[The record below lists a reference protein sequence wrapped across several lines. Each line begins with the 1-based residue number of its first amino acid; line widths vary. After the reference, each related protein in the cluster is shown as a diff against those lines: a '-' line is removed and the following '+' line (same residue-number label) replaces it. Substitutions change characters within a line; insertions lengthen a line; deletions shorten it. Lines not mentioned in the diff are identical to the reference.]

1 MKKKVALAILLVGM
15 NALAACNT
23 VEGVGRDIQSVG
35 KTGKEV
41 INQ

>member
-1 MKKKVALAILLVGM
+1 MTRKIAAAFLTLSIVV
-15 NALAACNT
+15 LAACNT
-23 VEGVGRDIQSVG
+23 VEGVGRDIESVG